1 MLEVRELIIPQVYTL
16 ISLVFQFQQQQ
27 CTKDA
32 PFETIN
38 TAEKALLN
46 IVSGANP
53 ETCFKDLLP
62 YFSIDIDLNDEK
74 DSPDVLSAMRV
85 MRYLVPK
92 VSPESLEVALPLM
105 LSFFRTTIEHVSV
118 HFRKAS
124 VFALVEMFFVLGDDL
139 INLDT
144 FKDCQQRLL
153 QAYIERH
160 SKYEAYLQLKEEK
173 KVVKENKKLITSL
186 RKKNRREVSSS
197 TLPAMRFVSTLM

>member
-1 MLEVRELIIPQVYTL
+1 M
-16 ISLVFQFQQQQ
+16 
-27 CTKDA
+27 
-32 PFETIN
+32 
-38 TAEKALLN
+38 ALLN
-46 IVSGANP
+46 LASGTNP

-74 DSPDVLSAMRV
+74 DSPDVLSVIRV
-85 MRYLVPK
+85 MRNLVPK

-153 QAYIERH
+153 QAYIEKH

-173 KVVKENKKLITSL
+173 VDKVEKENKKLITSL
-186 RKKNRREVSSS
+186 RKKNRRKVPPS

>member
-1 MLEVRELIIPQVYTL
+1 MVTNLSLSLFPTL
-16 ISLVFQFQQQQ
+16 QQ

-32 PFETIN
+32 SFETID
-38 TAEKALLN
+38 TVEMALLN
-46 IVSGANP
+46 LASGTNP
-53 ETCFKDLLP
+53 DTCFN
-62 YFSIDIDLNDEK
+62 FSIDIDLNDEK
-74 DSPDVLSAMRV
+74 DSPDVLSAIRV
-85 MRYLVPK
+85 MRYLIPK

-124 VFALVEMFFVLGDDL
+124 VFALVELFFVLGDDL

-153 QAYIERH
+153 QAYIEKH

-173 KVVKENKKLITSL
+173 VDKVEKENKKLITSL
-186 RKKNRREVSSS
+186 RKKNRRRVAY
-197 TLPAMRFVSTLM
+197 TPTPTMRFTSALM